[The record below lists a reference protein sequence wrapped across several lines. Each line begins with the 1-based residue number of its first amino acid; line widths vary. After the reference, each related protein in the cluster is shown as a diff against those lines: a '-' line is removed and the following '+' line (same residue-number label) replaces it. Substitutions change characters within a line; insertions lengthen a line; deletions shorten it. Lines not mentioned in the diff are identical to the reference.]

1 MKKKIKLFVHPGY
14 GKCGTTFLQ
23 DNIFKKFNGITSL
36 SKPFDNE
43 NFSLKIKQ
51 LNVFQ
56 PNYYEIRDFFPKYSF
71 YYLNEYCSE
80 IIQVIKKSKND
91 KFILSEENILDFFN
105 YHGEK
110 NILLL
115 KELID
120 RIGEEYE
127 IELNLLISIRKQS
140 DIYISNYS
148 YDYTRFY
155 KVFGDY
161 ENFVRCLTREKPE
174 IGLIF
179 DYYKM
184 TERLNRVLQPSKI
197 SFFILEN
204 LSINPKKEIENLSN
218 FVQEESAQLT
228 LNNEKKNQSK
238 VILGS
243 VGEKKYAVKSNFKLY
258 YLFKLYGYFKK
269 FKFFKH
275 NSFVIKIK
283 TFLKK
288 SLSAKTTS
296 KFVVNEKK
304 HIDSI
309 KRFYNESNQRLSKKY
324 GLDLKKFDYF

>member
-36 SKPFDNE
+36 SKPFNNE
-43 NFSLKIKQ
+43 NFSLKHKQ

-56 PNYYEIRDFFPKYSF
+56 PNYYEIRDFFPKNSF

-120 RIGEEYE
+120 KIGEEYD
-127 IELNLLISIRKQS
+127 IELSLLISIRKQS

-161 ENFVRCLTREKPE
+161 EDFVKCLTLEKPE
-174 IGLIF
+174 IGQIF
-179 DYYKM
+179 DYYNM
-184 TERLNRVLQPSKI
+184 AERLNKALQPSKI

-204 LSINPKKEIENLSN
+204 LDINPKKEIENLSS
-218 FVQEESAQLT
+218 FIQEESAKLT
-228 LNNEKKNQSK
+228 FNSEKKNQSK
-238 VILGS
+238 VIEGS
-243 VGEKKYAVKSNFKLY
+243 VGEKKYAVVSNFKLY
-258 YLFKLYGYFKK
+258 YFFKLYGYLKK
-269 FKFFKH
+269 FKFLKQ
-275 NSFVIKIK
+275 NRLVIKIK
-283 TFLKK
+283 TLLKK
-288 SLSAKTTS
+288 NLSAKTTS
-296 KFVVNEKK
+296 KFIVNEKK
-304 HIDSI
+304 HIDTI
-309 KRFYNESNQRLSKKY
+309 RKFYRLY
-324 GLDLKKFDYF
+324 IYN